1 MKLLQ
6 STRLAG
12 LALATA
18 LLATACG
25 GGTATED
32 ETTPAAGG
40 ETTTAAEAGESVTI
54 GITQIVAHPSLDA
67 SRDGFKAALADAG
80 YNVIWDEQNAQG
92 DQSTAAS
99 IAGTFASAD
108 LDLVLAIA
116 TPTAQAALQAITDVP
131 ILFTAVTD
139 PVSADLVES
148 LEAPGGNATG
158 PSDANPV
165 KEQLELVQRLKPEA
179 TRVGIVY
186 SSGEVNSQVQVDWA
200 KEAADE
206 LGLEI
211 VEATVSTSAEVQQAA
226 ESLDVDAFYVPTDN
240 TVVSALESIIQV
252 AEDKQILTIA
262 AEGDSVARGTVATYG
277 ISYYDLGYQTGEM
290 AVRILTGEAE
300 PATMPVETQSDLQ
313 LYLNLDAAQRM
324 GVTIPE
330 DLLAEADPENIT
342 E

>member
-1 MKLLQ
+1 VKLLQ
-6 STRLAG
+6 TTRVAALT
-12 LALATA
+12 LATA

-25 GGTATED
+25 GGTAVD
-32 ETTPAAGG
+32 ETSGTGG
-40 ETTTAAEAGESVTI
+40 ETVKI
-54 GITQIVAHPSLDA
+54 GITQIVTHPSLDA

-80 YNVIWDEQNAQG
+80 YTVEYDEQNAQG

-108 LDLVLAIA
+108 LDLILAIA
-116 TPTAQAALQAITDVP
+116 TPTAQSVVQAVTDTP

-158 PSDANPV
+158 TSDANPV
-165 KEQLELVQRLKPEA
+165 KEQLALIKRLDPEA
-179 TRVGIVY
+179 KTVGIVY
-186 SSGEVNSQVQVDWA
+186 SSGEVNSEVQVEWA
-200 KEAADE
+200 KEAAVE

-211 VEATVSTSAEVQQAA
+211 KEAAVSTSAEVQQAA

-240 TVVSALESIIQV
+240 NVVSALESIIQV
-252 AEDKQILTIA
+252 AETKKILTIA

-290 AVRILTGEAE
+290 AVKILKGEAE
-300 PATMPVETQSDLQ
+300 PASMPVETQTDLQ
-313 LYLNLDAAQRM
+313 LYLNKGAAARM

-330 DLLAEADPENIT
+330 DLLAEADPANIT

>member
-1 MKLLQ
+1 MKK

-18 LLATACG
+18 LLAAACG
-25 GGTATED
+25 GGTTTDD
-32 ETTPAAGG
+32 ETTPAGG
-40 ETTTAAEAGESVTI
+40 ADTGSAAAGEAVSI

-67 SRDGFKAALADAG
+67 SRDGFKAALEDAG
-80 YNVIWDEQNAQG
+80 YDVTWDEQNAQG

-108 LDLVLAIA
+108 LDLILAIA
-116 TPTAQAALQAITDVP
+116 TPTAQAALQAITDTP

-158 PSDANPV
+158 TSDANPV
-165 KEQLELVQRLKPEA
+165 KEQLELVKRLSPDA
-179 TRVGIVY
+179 TTVGIVY
-186 SSGEVNSQVQVDWA
+186 SSGEVNSQVQVEWA
-200 KEAADE
+200 KEAAAE

-252 AEDKQILTIA
+252 AEEKQVLTIA

-290 AVRILTGEAE
+290 AVRILKGEAD

-313 LYLNLDAAQRM
+313 LYLNLDAAERM

>member
-6 STRLAG
+6 TTRVAALT
-12 LALATA
+12 LATA

-25 GGTATED
+25 GGTAVD
-32 ETTPAAGG
+32 ETSGTGG
-40 ETTTAAEAGESVTI
+40 ETVKI
-54 GITQIVAHPSLDA
+54 GITQIVTHPSLDA

-80 YNVIWDEQNAQG
+80 YTVEYDEQNAQG

-108 LDLVLAIA
+108 LDLILAIA
-116 TPTAQAALQAITDVP
+116 TPTAQSVVQAVTDTP

-158 PSDANPV
+158 TSDANPV
-165 KEQLELVQRLKPEA
+165 KEQLALIKRLDPEA
-179 TRVGIVY
+179 KTVGIVY
-186 SSGEVNSQVQVDWA
+186 SSGEVNSEVQVEWA
-200 KEAADE
+200 KEAAVE

-211 VEATVSTSAEVQQAA
+211 KEAAVSTSAEVQQAA

-240 TVVSALESIIQV
+240 NVVSALESIIQV
-252 AEDKQILTIA
+252 AETKKILTIA

-290 AVRILTGEAE
+290 AVKILKGEAE
-300 PATMPVETQSDLQ
+300 PASMPVETQTDLQ
-313 LYLNLDAAQRM
+313 LYLNKGAAARM

-330 DLLAEADPENIT
+330 DLLAEADPANIT